1 MNSAESFFNPRR
13 GLLSSRRGLSS
24 SRRGLLSSRRE
35 LKNSLFVSHKKE
47 RGFIIFRTGEHL
59 KIEHKKTE
67 RPADLSV
74 HYYIYH
80 LKELEV
86 RQSNP

>member
-1 MNSAESFFNPRR
+1 MNSVESFFNPRR

-24 SRRGLLSSRRE
+24 SRRK
-35 LKNSLFVSHKKE
+35 LKNLLFISHKKE

-80 LKELEV
+80 LKEVEV